1 MAEPQHLNN
10 HHRDTQHEIFR
21 HPVSHNIEW
30 RAVISLLEAVGSV
43 TRRHDGKLV
52 ATVGAQSEIFD
63 PRAQKDLDTQMVL
76 DMRKLL
82 AAGGFDAEGTA

>member
-10 HHRDTQHEIFR
+10 HHRDTLHEIFR
-21 HPVSHNIEW
+21 HPVSHNVEW

>member
-10 HHRDTQHEIFR
+10 HHRDTLHEIFR

-30 RAVISLLEAVGSV
+30 RAMISLLEAVGSV

>member
-10 HHRDTQHEIFR
+10 HHRDTLHEIFR

-43 TRRHDGKLV
+43 TTRHDGKIV
-52 ATVGAQSEIFD
+52 ATVGAQREIFD